1 MEREKERTDGRI
13 TNMIEGCLGTS
24 AGFFLSA
31 EQKGSITL
39 YLKRRQKS

>member
-1 MEREKERTDGRI
+1 MERKKERTEGRM
-13 TNMIEGCLGTS
+13 TNIIEGCPGTL